1 MVDNLINFNNFMR
14 LSLWKERTKNLKIFD
29 KYKRLLKIIQ
39 RVLIISFENTFII
52 TINYQNDTYTRIDNL
67 ISRSNNSNNYPLSC
81 FLLGYR
87 LKGTIF
93 ARISRLIR
101 LLAIEQPQFTL
112 DARISLVSV
121 GSSSPLPFH
130 PLVRVHVEAAS

>member
-1 MVDNLINFNNFMR
+1 MIHILASII
-14 LSLWKERTKNLKIFD
+14 LSHAAT
-29 KYKRLLKIIQ
+29 
-39 RVLIISFENTFII
+39 II
-52 TINYQNDTYTRIDNL
+52 TTIR
-67 ISRSNNSNNYPLSC
+67 C